1 VTAPLLAVGVLLLL
15 ANAIFVAAE
24 FAFVAARQPRLQ
36 ALGAQ
41 GEGRAGVAQAAMR
54 DLPRTLAA
62 TQLGITMASIG
73 LGFTT
78 EAALESSVVPLLED
92 ALPVPDALLQVV
104 AGGLSLGV
112 VISAHTLLGEMVPKN
127 LAIAAP
133 ERSALWL
140 APLIRPFALTMRPP
154 VHLLT
159 AASNALLRALGVEPR
174 SELDT
179 AHSVED
185 VADMVEL
192 AGREGTIDGAE
203 RELLD
208 RAIRFAGMQVEQV
221 MVPWEQVTSV
231 EESMSRAE
239 MREIAIRAGHS
250 RLPVLRDREV
260 LGFVHV
266 LDLQRPATELP
277 LQPVLRVPPPRRLME
292 LFEDLRLQSRRLA
305 VVTDEVGQAVGLVT
319 LEDLLAELLGEELES
334 AA

>member
-1 VTAPLLAVGVLLLL
+1 MTGLLLTIGVLLLL

-36 ALGAQ
+36 ALAAQ
-41 GEGRAGVAQAAMR
+41 GKGRASIALAAMR

-78 EAALESSVVPLLED
+78 EAALEASVVPLLEH
-92 ALPVPDALLQVV
+92 ALAVPDAVLQVV
-104 AGGLSLGV
+104 AGGLSLGAV
-112 VISAHTLLGEMVPKN
+112 VSAHTLFGEMVPKN

-140 APLIRPFALTMRPP
+140 GPLMRPFALAARPA
-154 VHLLT
+154 VHVLT
-159 AASNALLRALGVEPR
+159 AAANALLRALGVEPR
-174 SELDT
+174 SELEAT
-179 AHSVED
+179 HSVED

-192 AGREGTIDGAE
+192 AAREGVIERAD

-208 RAIRFAGMQVEQV
+208 RAIRFAGMAVEQV
-221 MVPWEQVTSV
+221 MVPWGQVTSV
-231 EESMSRAE
+231 EESMFRAE
-239 MREIAIRAGHS
+239 MTEIAIRAGQS
-250 RLPVLRDREV
+250 RLPVLRGREV

-266 LDLQRPATELP
+266 LDLLRPGAELP
-277 LQPVLRVPPPRRLME
+277 LQPVLRVPPSRRLVD
-292 LFEDLRLQSRRLA
+292 LFEDLRLQSRRPA
-305 VVTDEVGQAVGLVT
+305 VVIGEAGQPLGLVT
-319 LEDLLAELLGEELES
+319 LEDLLAELLGGDLEG